1 MVDGESMS
9 RDGGFGG
16 MSVVESVVGLAV
28 GVVFVFVFVLRET
41 ETEIKGW
48 TSANVVGTAGWE
60 REKRHRLMKK
70 V

>member
-28 GVVFVFVFVLRET
+28 VVVFVFVLRET
-41 ETEIKGW
+41 GTEVKGW
-48 TSANVVGTAGWE
+48 TSADAVAVGTAACE
-60 REKRHRLMKK
+60 RQKRYRSMKK

>member
-1 MVDGESMS
+1 MVDGESMN

-28 GVVFVFVFVLRET
+28 RVVFVFVLRAT
-41 ETEIKGW
+41 ETEVKGW
-48 TSANVVGTAGWE
+48 RNANVVGTAAWE
-60 REKRHRLMKK
+60 RERRHRSMKK

>member
-1 MVDGESMS
+1 MVDGENMS

-16 MSVVESVVGLAV
+16 MSVVGLAV
-28 GVVFVFVFVLRET
+28 GVVFVFVLRET

-48 TSANVVGTAGWE
+48 TSANVVGTAAWE
-60 REKRHRLMKK
+60 REKRHRSMKE